1 MRKLTKDQRYY
12 RKRKKASRFSG
23 RVSLKAFERL
33 EAMAQDAEITKK
45 DMLNRVLIN
54 HLCEHGAYYPIA
66 HPKKRYK
73 RAKGNEKQL
82 TCEISTAAY
91 YKLDKL
97 SRIAGF
103 SKARIVETSII
114 TYKPLTAEQKE
125 KQLKY
130 REKNKAKAEFYRDRA
145 LGIYEQKLP
154 KKRSKF
160 IHCGYG
166 FFKHY
171 KGIPAEKWDD
181 DEVEEYFNLTNKW
194 IQNNP
199 DKHKKI
205 SAQINDEWLKIMES
219 YGDRPPE

>member
-54 HLCEHGAYYPIA
+54 HIGAYGPYYQIT

-82 TCEISTAAY
+82 TCEISKAAY

-103 SKARIVETSII
+103 SKARIVETSISI
-114 TYKPLTAEQKE
+114 YKPLTQEQKE
-125 KQLKY
+125 KQFKY
-130 REKNKAKAEFYRDRA
+130 REKNKAKNDFYRNGGS
-145 LGIYEQKLP
+145 GIYVQQKP
-154 KKRSKF
+154 ERRSKF

-181 DEVEEYFNLTNKW
+181 DEVEEYFNLTKKW

-199 DKHKKI
+199 DKRKKI
-205 SAQINDEWLKIMES
+205 SAQINDEWLEIMES
-219 YGDRPPE
+219 YGDRPPD